1 MTRTKNVIHVVNIPK
16 KRPILLFFSVIF
28 TIIAFFILYLNFV
41 VSPVIIKTCS
51 AKLKVLANK
60 SMDYAITEAMSSFVT
75 YDDIIK
81 ISRDSEGNVFSMQ
94 ANAVKV
100 NNISRMVSQIALAHL
115 IDLGKEP
122 LQISLGAFTGIDA
135 LSGVGVPVK
144 FNINPYGDI
153 TCKFISKF
161 VDAGI
166 NQTEHKIY
174 IDVSAVVRVVFP
186 IRSIEISSSADVLIC
201 EGIIIG
207 KIPDTYLRSNSL
219 TEMLNLVP

>member
-1 MTRTKNVIHVVNIPK
+1 MTKTKNVIHVVNMSK

>member
-1 MTRTKNVIHVVNIPK
+1 MANSKNAILLLNIHK

-28 TIIAFFILYLNFV
+28 AIFAFFVLYINFV
-41 VSPVIIKTCS
+41 ISPVVIKSCS

-81 ISRDSEGNVFSMQ
+81 ISRDKEGNIFSMQ

-115 IDLGKEP
+115 IELGKEP
-122 LQISLGAFTGIDA
+122 LQINLGAFTGIDA
-135 LSGVGVPVK
+135 LSGFGVPVK

-153 TCKFISKF
+153 TCKFVSKF

-174 IDVSAVVRVVFP
+174 IDVSSVVRVVFP
-186 IRSIEISSSADVLIC
+186 IKSVEISSSADVLIC

>member
-1 MTRTKNVIHVVNIPK
+1 MTKTKNVIHVVNIPK